1 MIKVGFAL
9 LLAILT
15 ISACTSKKETLTMD
29 MESSSGDTNEDPL
42 KNKGIGPIKSLT
54 LSAID
59 EKLATDGEKIFAT
72 KCSACHKF
80 DEKVVGPPLAG
91 VTKRRSP
98 EWIMNMILNTN
109 EMVEKDPIVKS
120 MIAEYM
126 TKMTFQD
133 VSQQDARAILEY
145 FRKHDGTK

>member
-1 MIKVGFAL
+1 
-9 LLAILT
+9 
-15 ISACTSKKETLTMD
+15 MD